1 MDDGLI
7 DAAFTL
13 VPLRMDSIN
22 RISAI
27 GLITIWNASGNGLF
41 IITSQTVVFS
51 QLNTS
56 DVSRLDKESV
66 AAHCLRKRILKMY
79 Q

>member
-7 DAAFTL
+7 EAAFTL

-22 RISAI
+22 RISVI
-27 GLITIWNASGNGLF
+27 GLITIWNASCNGLF

-56 DVSRLDKESV
+56 DDSRLAEESDT
-66 AAHCLRKRILKMY
+66 AQCFRKRILKMY
-79 Q
+79 H